1 MVWALKRRFIFYE
14 RWKLKQMLSSLLESG
29 TMSMSDVDSVLYKE
43 EAQKYMDVVEI
54 PRIGYSIHR
63 QVHHITVPRRFSR
76 TGGRHPVYGRL
87 FIIADRKKSVPS

>member
-14 RWKLKQMLSSLLESG
+14 KWKWPRVCLNIHSHPLIESG
-29 TMSMSDVDSVLYKE
+29 TMSMSDADSVLYEE

-54 PRIGYSIHR
+54 PKIGYSIHR

-76 TGGRHPVYGRL
+76 TGGRHPVYG
-87 FIIADRKKSVPS
+87 KM